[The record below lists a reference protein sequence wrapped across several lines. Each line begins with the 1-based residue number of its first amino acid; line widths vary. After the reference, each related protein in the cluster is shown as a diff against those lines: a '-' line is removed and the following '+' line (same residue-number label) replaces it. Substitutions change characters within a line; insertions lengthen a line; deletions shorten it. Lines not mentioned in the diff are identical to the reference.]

1 MLSLF
6 VRVAFAIL
14 LLSLAAVAPAQQI
27 AIGQYP
33 LPDDYGNASA
43 ITAGPDGALWFTE
56 YTANKI
62 GRITAAGAIT
72 LFPVPTAGSS
82 PLAITAG
89 PDGALWFIEA
99 SGNKIGRITTA
110 GAIAE
115 YPVPTANS
123 GLFGITAGRDGALW
137 FTESAVTQLGRI
149 TTAGV
154 ITEYPVQPQT
164 GVGAITT
171 GPDGAIWFMH
181 NNQIVRMTTPGS
193 FTEYPELGIV
203 TAIAAGPDGALW
215 AGLDS
220 CEIRRITTAG
230 VTTTYPLSRCT
241 QINGIASGADGAMW
255 FTEADGNLGRV
266 TTAGAFTLYPSP
278 GGPGG
283 ITAGPDGELWFT
295 EHGARN
301 IEEAFFVTAD
311 LTASPASGFY
321 RTDHTF
327 TGSGFAPN
335 ETVRVYVS
343 GVGSAVLATAT
354 TDASGSFTVTAHE
367 PAAPFGPR
375 VYVGVGQGSH
385 KLGAASFTVTPNL
398 VLNPDSGPPGSS
410 VMAEGYGFPPF
421 RQVEIYWG
429 SPRTLVGTAIAD
441 VNGTLSGSAALTFTV
456 PAGAVTGANTILG
469 TWVCSTWPSTCPSD
483 SGFGS
488 FTVE

>member
-1 MLSLF
+1 MLSIPGKS
-6 VRVAFAIL
+6 AFAIL
-14 LLSLAAVAPAQQI
+14 LLCSPAIVPAQQI

-33 LPDDYGNASA
+33 LPDDYGNALGIA
-43 ITAGPDGALWFTE
+43 AGSDGALWFTE
-56 YTANKI
+56 YGGNKI
-62 GRITAAGAIT
+62 GRITTAGAIT

-82 PLAITAG
+82 PSAITAG
-89 PDGALWFIEA
+89 KDGALWFIEA
-99 SGNKIGRITTA
+99 TGNKIGRITTA
-110 GAIAE
+110 GTIAE

-137 FTESAVTQLGRI
+137 FTESDVTQLGRI

-154 ITEYPVQPQT
+154 ITEYPLQPQT

-181 NNQIVRMTTPGS
+181 NEKIVRMTTPGS
-193 FTEYPELGIV
+193 FTEYPGRGIV
-203 TAIAAGPDGALW
+203 TTIAAGPDGALW
-215 AGLDS
+215 LGLDS
-220 CEIRRITTAG
+220 CQIERITTAG
-230 VTTTYPLSRCT
+230 VTTTYPLPRCT
-241 QINGIASGADGAMW
+241 QINGIAAGADGAMW
-255 FTEADGNLGRV
+255 FTEAVGNLGRV
-266 TTAGAFTLYPSP
+266 TTAGAFTFYPSP

-295 EHGARN
+295 EQGARN

-321 RTDHTF
+321 RTEHTF

-335 ETVRVYVS
+335 ETVRIYVS

-354 TDASGSFTVTAHE
+354 TDASGSFTVPARE
-367 PAAPFGPR
+367 PATPFGPR
-375 VYVGVGQGSH
+375 VYVGVGASSH

-398 VLNPDSGPPGSS
+398 VFNPDSGPPGSS
-410 VMAEGYGFPPF
+410 VTAEGYGFPPF

-441 VNGTLSGSAALTFTV
+441 VNGTVSGSAALTFTV
-456 PAGAVTGANTILG
+456 PTGAAAGDNTILG

-483 SGFGS
+483 SGFGY